1 MFSNPSMH
9 QHHHKGMLK
18 QNPGAHP
25 QCFKGGSLEL
35 DQKIL
40 ISNKFSD
47 DADATGMMTTK
58 NHWGLRI
65 QKIASDLHASQETWT
80 WQGIGRKS
88 FENTGTCYFRRGAW
102 SELCLKKVLC
112 AAQISRAHRQEGQ
125 PIKKLLSES
134 KNAYTFD
141 IGKWHMERERTH
153 IWEYL

>member
-1 MFSNPSMH
+1 
-9 QHHHKGMLK
+9 MLK

-88 FENTGTCYFRRGAW
+88 FENTGTCYFRRGA
-102 SELCLKKVLC
+102 
-112 AAQISRAHRQEGQ
+112 
-125 PIKKLLSES
+125 
-134 KNAYTFD
+134 
-141 IGKWHMERERTH
+141 
-153 IWEYL
+153 